1 MHKTLRPLP
10 QDGSPIAPE
19 ALVAADR
26 NEAPGQQPAPVV
38 IEPLHT
44 AVPGR
49 ARLRIGGLQGS
60 EPLQHLLEHGFTV
73 APDVLSATASSLT
86 GNLIVQYDPA
96 VPLQTIIDFASGLLR
111 GEIAPPED
119 DVSQGVQP
127 AAWHEWALEQVLSV
141 LGSSQ
146 DAGLTDTEVNDRL
159 ASNGPNALPRL
170 AGRSDLGIFVSQ
182 FESLPVALLAG
193 AAIVSVATGGLLEA
207 AAILGVVAVNGAI
220 GYQTESRSERTIQ
233 NLSLPGAQTARV
245 VRDGEARAVPAET
258 LVPGDLIRLSRGSVV
273 PADAR
278 LVSARDLMVSE
289 ATLTGESLPAAKSAE
304 GIAGASVLLA
314 ERTNMVYRGTIV
326 TGGSGTAI
334 VVATGSQTEV
344 GRIQRLVGT
353 TISPETP
360 IQRQLDD
367 LGRTLV
373 WATMAAGGVLFGIG
387 WLRGFAL
394 FQMARSALSLTIAAV
409 PEGLPMV
416 ATTTLALGVE
426 DMRKH
431 GILARRL
438 DAVETLASVQMIC
451 FDKTGTLTLNQM
463 SVTAMALGEHVYRT
477 RNGGLVGQDNA
488 EVSPGDD
495 LRLKS
500 MLRVACLCS
509 DTEIEDSNGQ
519 LVLNGS
525 GTENALVRAALD
537 HGVDARAL
545 RQEFPRL
552 SVQHRSEAYRFMAT
566 THASGDKVLLAVKG
580 SPLEVLARCRWEARP
595 AGGQQELTAT
605 RLLDIEHLNLSMA
618 QQGLRVLGFA
628 HGEPGSSYSDQG
640 FAGIEDLTWL
650 GLMGLA
656 DPVRPKVSELIATL
670 HQAGLRTVMLTGDQG
685 ATARAVAEQIGL
697 NDREDIKVLD
707 AGDLERLD
715 AAGLARAAQE
725 THAFTRMS
733 PAQKLQI
740 VHALQSSGIAIAMVG
755 DGVNDGPALRA
766 ANIGIAL
773 RQDGS
778 AAARDVADIFLDT
791 DDLNSLAL
799 AIERSRTIH
808 TNIRKAIYYLL
819 STNSSEILLMLMAT
833 ALGSSGALAPMQL
846 LWINLISDVL
856 PGIGLALEPA
866 HANVMDRPPEV
877 ASRSI
882 VRRED
887 LGRLSAQATLLAAGS
902 MAAGALGVVR
912 YGLDSPQA
920 RAMTFD
926 SLVMAQLLHALTCRS
941 SSGSIFG
948 SGQLPPNPTLSK
960 ILVGSAVAQS
970 AVMLLPGVR
979 SLMGLAP
986 LGLGDR
992 LVTLAGGLLPF
1003 ALLETM
1009 KPAGKSSGAESE
1021 ILHFS
1026 RKRKSLEDELGS
1038 PPSHMPE
1045 ECLDR
1050 FRLRPGGPLVPS
1062 GLEDAGSKRSST

>member
-1 MHKTLRPLP
+1 L
-10 QDGSPIAPE
+10 IASE
-19 ALVAADR
+19 DLVADKS
-26 NEAPGQQPAPVV
+26 EASSETTPAPAL
-38 IEPLHT
+38 IEPIYT

-49 ARLRIGGLQGS
+49 ARLRIGGLKGS
-60 EPLQHLLEHGFTV
+60 EPLQHLLERGFTL
-73 APDVLSATASSLT
+73 APGVQSATASGLT
-86 GNLIVQYDPA
+86 GNLTVQYDPA
-96 VPLQTIIDFASGLLR
+96 VPLQAIIDFASGLLR
-111 GEIAPPED
+111 GEISLPAE
-119 DVSQGVQP
+119 DVSQGAQP
-127 AAWHEWALEQVLSV
+127 TGWHEWALEQVLSV
-141 LGSSQ
+141 LASSQ
-146 DAGLTDTEVNDRL
+146 DSGLTEAEAKNRL
-159 ASNGPNALPRL
+159 VTNGPNALPRL
-170 AGRSDLGIFVSQ
+170 TGRSDLSILMAQ

-193 AAIVSVATGGLLEA
+193 VAAVSLVTGGLLEA

-220 GYQTESRSERTIQ
+220 GYQTESQSERTIQ
-233 NLSLPGAQTARV
+233 SLSLPRAQIARV
-245 VRDGEARAVPAET
+245 VRDRLQREVPAET
-258 LVPGDLIRLSRGSVV
+258 LVPGDLIRLNRGSVV

-289 ATLTGESLPAAKSAE
+289 ATLTGESLPIAKSSDRP
-304 GIAGASVLLA
+304 AGMSVLLA
-314 ERTNMVYRGTIV
+314 ERTNMVYCGTV
-326 TGGSGTAI
+326 VVGGSGTAI
-334 VVATGSQTEV
+334 VVATGGQTEV

-353 TISPETP
+353 TAAPETP

-373 WATMAAGGVLFGIG
+373 WATMAAGGILFGIG

-394 FQMARSALSLTIAAV
+394 YQMARSALSLTIAAV

-438 DAVETLASVQMIC
+438 DAVETLASAQMIC

-463 SVTAMALGEHVYRT
+463 SVTTIAMGDHVYRT
-477 RNGGLVGQDNA
+477 RNGVFIGQDNA
-488 EVSPGDD
+488 EVDVDEDD
-495 LRLKS
+495 RLKS

-509 DTEIEDSNGQ
+509 DTEIEDSDGQ

-537 HGVDARAL
+537 RGVDARDL
-545 RQEFPRL
+545 RHEFPRL
-552 SVQHRSEAYRFMAT
+552 SVQHRSGAYRFMAT
-566 THASGDKVLLAVKG
+566 THADGDKVLAAVKG
-580 SPLEVLARCRWEARP
+580 SPLEVLARCRCEALP
-595 AGGQQELTAT
+595 EGGRRELTAART
-605 RLLDIEHLNLSMA
+605 LEIERLNLRMA

-628 HGEPGSSYSDQG
+628 HGEFGAAYSGQG

-650 GLMGLA
+650 GLMGMA
-656 DPVRPKVSELIATL
+656 DPVRPEVPELIDKL
-670 HQAGLRTVMLTGDQG
+670 HRAGIRAVMLTGDQG

-697 NDREDIKVLD
+697 SGQEDIKVLD
-707 AGDLERLD
+707 AADLEHLD
-715 AAGLARAAQE
+715 AAVLAKTARE

-740 VHALQSSGIAIAMVG
+740 VHALQTSGISIAMVG

-773 RQDGS
+773 RQNGA
-778 AAARDVADIFLDT
+778 AAAREVADIFLDT
-791 DDLNSLAL
+791 DDIGSLAF

-819 STNSSEILLMLMAT
+819 STNSSEILLMLMAS

-866 HANVMDRPPEV
+866 HANVMERPPES
-877 ASRSI
+877 ASQSI

-887 LGRLSAQATLLAAGS
+887 LGRLSTQATLPAAGS
-902 MAAGALGVVR
+902 MAAGALGALR

-941 SSGSIFG
+941 SSGSVLG
-948 SGQLPPNPTLSK
+948 SGQLPPNPALSR
-960 ILVGSAVAQS
+960 ILVGSAITQS

-979 SLMGLAP
+979 NLMGLAP

-992 LVTLAGGLLPF
+992 LATLAGGLLPF
-1003 ALLETM
+1003 ALNETM
-1009 KPAGKSSGAESE
+1009 KLARNGSGAGSE

-1026 RKRKSLEDELGS
+1026 RRHGSLEEGLGS
-1038 PPSHMPE
+1038 PSPSQQP
-1045 ECLDR
+1045 
-1050 FRLRPGGPLVPS
+1050 
-1062 GLEDAGSKRSST
+1062 

>member
-1 MHKTLRPLP
+1 VNETLRSLP
-10 QDGSPIAPE
+10 QDSPSVASE
-19 ALVAADR
+19 NLVADE
-26 NEAPGQQPAPVV
+26 EAVRLETGPAPVV
-38 IEPLHT
+38 IEALHT
-44 AVPGR
+44 AVAGR
-49 ARLRIGGLQGS
+49 ARLRVGGLRGS
-60 EPLQHLLEHGFTV
+60 EPLRHLLERGFRL
-73 APDVLSATASSLT
+73 APSVQSATASSLT
-86 GNLIVQYDPA
+86 GNLTVHYDPA

-119 DVSQGVQP
+119 DVSPSAQP
-127 AAWHEWALEQVLSV
+127 TAWHEWALEQVLSV
-141 LGSSQ
+141 LGSSPNE
-146 DAGLTDTEVNDRL
+146 GLTDAEAEGRL
-159 ASNGPNALPRL
+159 ASTGPNALPRL
-170 AGRSDLGIFVSQ
+170 TGRSDLSILMAQ

-193 AAIVSVATGGLLEA
+193 AAAVSVVTGGLLEA

-233 NLSLPGAQTARV
+233 RLSLPRAQTARV
-245 VRDGEARAVPAET
+245 VRDGEPRAVPAEA

-289 ATLTGESLPAAKSAE
+289 ATLTGESLPVAKSPDVP
-304 GIAGASVLLA
+304 AGASVLLA

-334 VVATGSQTEV
+334 VVATGGQTEV

-353 TISPETP
+353 TTSPETP

-463 SVTAMALGEHVYRT
+463 SVTTMALGDHVYRT
-477 RNGGLVGQDNA
+477 RGGFLVGQGNA
-488 EVSPGDD
+488 EVAPPGEDH
-495 LRLKS
+495 RLKGI
-500 MLRVACLCS
+500 LTVACLCS
-509 DTEIEDSNGQ
+509 DTEIEDSDGQ

-537 HGVDARAL
+537 RGVDARAL

-552 SVQHRSEAYRFMAT
+552 SVQHRSEAYRFMAS
-566 THASGDKVLLAVKG
+566 THANGGKVLMAVKG
-580 SPLEVLARCRWEARP
+580 SPLEVLARCRWEALP
-595 AGGQQELTAT
+595 GGGQQELTPA
-605 RLLDIEHLNLSMA
+605 RFLDIERLNLSMA

-628 HGEPGSSYSDQG
+628 HGEPGFVYSGQG
-640 FAGIEDLTWL
+640 FSGIDDLTWL
-650 GLMGLA
+650 GLMGMA
-656 DPVRPKVSELIATL
+656 DPIRPGVSELIATL
-670 HQAGLRTVMLTGDQG
+670 HRAGLRTVMLTGDQG

-697 NDREDIKVLD
+697 NGQEDIKVLD
-707 AGDLERLD
+707 AADLERLD
-715 AAGLARAAQE
+715 PAGLATAAQE

-740 VHALQSSGIAIAMVG
+740 VHALQASGISIAMVG

-778 AAARDVADIFLDT
+778 AAAREVADIFLDT
-791 DDLNSLAL
+791 DDLNSLAV
-799 AIERSRTIH
+799 AVERSRTIH

-833 ALGSSGALAPMQL
+833 ALGSSGALSPLQL

-856 PGIGLALEPA
+856 PGIGLAFEPA
-866 HANVMDRPPEV
+866 HANVMERPPEP
-877 ASRSI
+877 ASQSI

-902 MAAGALGVVR
+902 MAAGALGALR
-912 YGLDSPQA
+912 HGLDSPQT

-926 SLVMAQLLHALTCRS
+926 SLVIAQLLHALTCRS
-941 SSGSIFG
+941 STGSVLA
-948 SGQLPPNPTLSK
+948 SGQLPPNPALSK
-960 ILVGSAVAQS
+960 ILVGSAVAQA

-979 SLMGLAP
+979 NLMGLAP

-992 LVTLAGGLLPF
+992 IVTLAGGLLPF
-1003 ALLETM
+1003 ALNETM
-1009 KPAGKSSGAESE
+1009 KLARNSSGAGSE

-1026 RKRKSLEDELGS
+1026 RKSASLEDGQGS
-1038 PPSHMPE
+1038 ASVP
-1045 ECLDR
+1045 
-1050 FRLRPGGPLVPS
+1050 VPS
-1062 GLEDAGSKRSST
+1062 